1 MSDERKRPT
10 EAQSQK
16 SETVM
21 PLIWGALGILAV
33 LAFLAFL
40 IMGPRPMNPSHQV
53 VAPAEAPAKP
63 AT

>member
-21 PLIWGALGILAV
+21 PLVWGALGILAV
-33 LAFLAFL
+33 VAFLAFL
-40 IMGPRPMNPSHQV
+40 VMGPRPLHPSHQI

-63 AT
+63 VT